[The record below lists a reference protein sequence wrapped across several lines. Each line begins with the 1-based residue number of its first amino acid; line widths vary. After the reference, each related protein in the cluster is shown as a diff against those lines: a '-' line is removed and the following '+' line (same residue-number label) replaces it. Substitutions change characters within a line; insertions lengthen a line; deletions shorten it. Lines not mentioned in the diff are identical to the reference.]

1 MPGSQKD
8 VDELIRSLGA
18 APDEVS
24 CPITLGD
31 LQACAKRMLA
41 VIGRSCAYEDMA
53 SCQKD

>member
-8 VDELIRSLGA
+8 VEELIRSLGA

-31 LQACAKRMLA
+31 LQACAKRMRA
-41 VIGRSCAYEDMA
+41 VIGPSCAYEDMA